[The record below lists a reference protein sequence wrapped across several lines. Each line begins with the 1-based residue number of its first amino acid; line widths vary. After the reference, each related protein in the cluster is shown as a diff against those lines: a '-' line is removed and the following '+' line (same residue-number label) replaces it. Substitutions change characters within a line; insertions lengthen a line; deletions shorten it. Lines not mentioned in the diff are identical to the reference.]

1 MAHYC
6 HKCLN
11 EVEFIVNVGFKVGR
25 LDTCVHCGVYL
36 HCCKCCQYYDPGRH
50 NDCEIPDADF
60 IRDREEANFCN
71 SYRIKDWPEGE
82 APEKDDTVEK
92 AKAQL
97 DNMFKNLK

>member
-11 EVEFIVNVGFKVGR
+11 EVDLIVKVGFKVGR
-25 LDTCVHCGVYL
+25 LDTCVHCGAYL
-36 HCCKCCQYYDPGRH
+36 HCCKTCRYYDPGRH

-71 SYRIKDWPEGE
+71 SYRIKEWAEGE
-82 APEKDDTVEK
+82 APEKDDSAEK
-92 AKAQL
+92 AKAKL
-97 DNMFKNLK
+97 DNLFKNLK